1 MRPGAARRRGRM
13 IRVLVAD
20 DQTLVRESFAVL
32 LDLEPDIEVVGQA
45 SDGGQ
50 AVAVARRLHPDVVLM
65 DIRMPNLDGVE
76 ATRRLVADPAAPRV
90 LILTT
95 FDTDEY
101 LYDAMKAGASG
112 FLLKDVRRG
121 QLAEAV
127 RTVVAG
133 EALVAPQLTRRLIE
147 NFCRRRPR
155 GGTPPAALERLT
167 PRELEVLRFVARG
180 FTNADIAAT
189 LVVGETTV
197 KTHVGHILTKLGLSD
212 RAQAVVLA
220 YESGFV
226 VAGEPPTS

>member
-45 SDGGQ
+45 SDGAQ
-50 AVAVARRLHPDVVLM
+50 AVAVARRLRPDVVLM

-76 ATRRLVADPAAPRV
+76 ATRRLVADPAGPRV

-127 RTVVAG
+127 RTVMAG

-147 NFCRRRPR
+147 NFCRRRPP
-155 GGTPPAALERLT
+155 GGTPPTVLKPLT
-167 PRELEVLRFVARG
+167 PRELEVLRLVARG

-226 VAGEPPTS
+226 VAGETTTT

>member
-1 MRPGAARRRGRM
+1 M

-32 LDLEPDIEVVGQA
+32 LNLEPDIEVVGQA
-45 SDGGQ
+45 CDGAQ
-50 AVAVARRLHPDVVLM
+50 AVAAARRLHPDVVVM

-76 ATRRLVADPAAPRV
+76 ATRRLVADPAGPRV

-121 QLAEAV
+121 QLADAV

-133 EALVAPQLTRRLIE
+133 ESLVAPQLTRRLIE
-147 NFCRRRPR
+147 TFCSRRPR

-167 PRELEVLRFVARG
+167 ARELEVLRLMARG
-180 FTNADIAAT
+180 STNAQIAAT
-189 LVVGETTV
+189 LIVAETTV
-197 KTHVGHILTKLGLSD
+197 KTHVGHILTKLGLCD

-226 VAGEPPTS
+226 VPGETTTS